1 MSFFDSEIVRAEMV
15 EIHELQEDVYENFMK
30 FPYMNNADRNHH
42 INQLSKLIE
51 KQKIVYARLSL
62 SDDPDAKEM
71 KEKIMESA
79 KSMGLPADV
88 DVGKMFDQMSEVI
101 GMMKK
106 ETFSFHSMLRTQVR
120 GYCRVFQSAIKF
132 QLF

>member
-1 MSFFDSEIVRAEMV
+1 MGAIDVLEQIAASAEEPKQGKEMSFFDSEIVRAEMV

-42 INQLSKLIE
+42 IDQLSKLIE

-71 KEKIMESA
+71 KEN
-79 KSMGLPADV
+79 
-88 DVGKMFDQMSEVI
+88 
-101 GMMKK
+101 
-106 ETFSFHSMLRTQVR
+106 H
-120 GYCRVFQSAIKF
+120 AIC
-132 QLF
+132 

>member
-1 MSFFDSEIVRAEMV
+1 MSFFDSDIVRSEMV

-30 FPYMNNADRNHH
+30 FPYMNNADRAHH
-42 INQLSKLIE
+42 IDQLSKLIE
-51 KQKIVYARLSL
+51 KLKIVYARLSL

-79 KSMGLPADV
+79 QSMGLPADV

-101 GMMKK
+101 DMMKRQ
-106 ETFSFHSMLRTQVR
+106 TT
-120 GYCRVFQSAIKF
+120 
-132 QLF
+132 

>member
-1 MSFFDSEIVRAEMV
+1 MSFFDSDIVRSEMV
-15 EIHELQEDVYENFMK
+15 EINELQEDVYENFMK
-30 FPYMNNADRNHH
+30 FPYMNNADRARH
-42 INQLSKLIE
+42 IDQLSKLIE

-101 GMMKK
+101 DMMKRQ
-106 ETFSFHSMLRTQVR
+106 TT
-120 GYCRVFQSAIKF
+120 
-132 QLF
+132 

>member
-1 MSFFDSEIVRAEMV
+1 MNFFDSEIVKAEMV

-79 KSMGLPADV
+79 KSMGLPSNV
-88 DVGKMFDQMSEVI
+88 DVGRMFDQMSEVI
-101 GMMKK
+101 SMMKK
-106 ETFSFHSMLRTQVR
+106 ETS
-120 GYCRVFQSAIKF
+120 
-132 QLF
+132 

>member
-30 FPYMNNADRNHH
+30 SPYMNNADRNHH
-42 INQLSKLIE
+42 INQLSKLTD

-71 KEKIMESA
+71 KEKILESA

-106 ETFSFHSMLRTQVR
+106 QTS
-120 GYCRVFQSAIKF
+120 
-132 QLF
+132 